1 MTKRSPCFNDSM
13 IHSCMGQAVCASWVI
28 ILPCR
33 IAQQFWHRVWLK
45 GKATMRNAAYFKL
58 HLLQQFLLKRFLN
71 VEDAKTWLENVF
83 FTFLDYLIKFG
94 YVILRYASKQTHIQT
109 QSSQYFAPV
118 SVRNN
123 SHRISVFRLVK
134 FISLGYRLGTHTHR
148 LTRPSALPGS
158 RHFESLLSRRY
169 VEAPRHSGST

>member
-13 IHSCMGQAVCASWVI
+13 IHSCMGQTVCASWVI

-83 FTFLDYLIKFG
+83 FTFLDHLIKFR

-109 QSSQYFAPV
+109 HSSQYFAPV

-123 SHRISVFRLVK
+123 LHRISVFRLVK
-134 FISLGYRLGTHTHR
+134 FISLGHRLGTHTHR
-148 LTRPSALPGS
+148 HTRPSALPGS

>member
-1 MTKRSPCFNDSM
+1 MCFVSYNFTM
-13 IHSCMGQAVCASWVI
+13 PHCPTILTSCVAERQSNNEKCCVFQVTFI
-28 ILPCR
+28 TTIF
-33 IAQQFWHRVWLK
+33 IK
-45 GKATMRNAAYFKL
+45 T
-58 HLLQQFLLKRFLN
+58 FLN

-83 FTFLDYLIKFG
+83 FTFLDHLIKFR

-109 QSSQYFAPV
+109 HSSQYFAPV

-123 SHRISVFRLVK
+123 LHRISVFRLVK
-134 FISLGYRLGTHTHR
+134 FISLGHRLGTHTHR
-148 LTRPSALPGS
+148 HTRPSALPGS